1 MSPRKIKSVCV
12 YASSSDALAPQ
23 YLHDARE
30 LGARIAQQGWTLV
43 YGAGHMG
50 LMGEVARAVHACNGE
65 VIGVIPQKL
74 NDMDLAYTQADELIV
89 TDGMRDRKA
98 VMEERSDAF
107 IALPG
112 GFGTLEELM
121 EILVLK
127 QLDYMNKPLVF
138 LNTNGVYTHLFE
150 FFERLIACE
159 FIKPSHQ
166 DLYLVAD
173 TVDEAIAL
181 LEDYEPHPLEGK
193 WF

>member
-1 MSPRKIKSVCV
+1 MPTRKIKTVCV
-12 YASSSDALAPQ
+12 YASSSDALAPR

-50 LMGEVARAVHACNGE
+50 EVARAVHACNGE

-74 NDMDLAYTQADELIV
+74 SDMDLAYTQADELIV
-89 TDGMRDRKA
+89 TTGMRDRKA

-127 QLDYMNKPLVF
+127 QLGYMDKPLVF
-138 LNTNGVYTHLFE
+138 LNTNGVYDKLLE
-150 FFERLIACE
+150 FFDRLTSCE
-159 FIKPSHQ
+159 FIKPSQ
-166 DLYLVAD
+166 KDLFLVAN
-173 TVDEAIAL
+173 TVDALMEL
-181 LEDYEPHPLEGK
+181 LEDYRPHTPEGK
-193 WF
+193 WY